1 MTGMQEQWQ
10 KISENLRGVLN
21 PGIFKVWIHPLDAH
35 IEGNSLCLAA
45 PSEYVAR
52 WLRDRMQD
60 TLRSAAA
67 PVLQVA
73 PENIDIRISCQGAA
87 PAPAAPAAPA
97 AVAAAPL
104 AAPVAQPV
112 HPASACPHVAPP
124 YPSAL
129 ALQFR
134 RFRGRPLQRHGRGC
148 GQGHLP

>member
-10 KISENLRGVLN
+10 KISENLRGILN

-52 WLRDRMQD
+52 WLRDRMQE

-73 PENIDIRISCQGAA
+73 PECIDIRISCQGA
-87 PAPAAPAAPA
+87 PSAPAAPLAPA
-97 AVAAAPL
+97 AVAPPSSRPMALSRMPI
-104 AAPVAQPV
+104 
-112 HPASACPHVAPP
+112 PA
-124 YPSAL
+124 
-129 ALQFR
+129 R
-134 RFRGRPLQRHGRGC
+134 
-148 GQGHLP
+148 

>member
-1 MTGMQEQWQ
+1 MADHDPRTGIFHGRAMTGMQEQWQ

-21 PGIFKVWIHPLDAH
+21 PGIFKEWIHPLDAN

-87 PAPAAPAAPA
+87 PAPAAPAA
-97 AVAAAPL
+97 L
-104 AAPVAQPV
+104 SLI
-112 HPASACPHVAPP
+112 HI
-124 YPSAL
+124 
-129 ALQFR
+129 
-134 RFRGRPLQRHGRGC
+134 
-148 GQGHLP
+148 

>member
-10 KISENLRGVLN
+10 KISENLRGILN

-52 WLRDRMQD
+52 WLRDRMQE

-73 PENIDIRISCQGAA
+73 PECIDIRISCQGA
-87 PAPAAPAAPA
+87 PSAPAAPFAPA
-97 AVAAAPL
+97 AVAPPL
-104 AAPVAQPV
+104 VASGA
-112 HPASACPHVAPP
+112 ASAPGMSSGVVI
-124 YPSAL
+124 L
-129 ALQFR
+129 
-134 RFRGRPLQRHGRGC
+134 RFW
-148 GQGHLP
+148 

>member
-1 MTGMQEQWQ
+1 MADHDPRTGIFHGRAMTGMQEQWQ

-87 PAPAAPAAPA
+87 PAPAASAAPA
-97 AVAAAPL
+97 AVETGTGK
-104 AAPVAQPV
+104 
-112 HPASACPHVAPP
+112 PAMEIIRKIKTSAVMK
-124 YPSAL
+124 
-129 ALQFR
+129 
-134 RFRGRPLQRHGRGC
+134 
-148 GQGHLP
+148 

>member
-73 PENIDIRISCQGAA
+73 PENIDIRISCQGVA

-104 AAPVAQPV
+104 AAPVAQP
-112 HPASACPHVAPP
+112 CM
-124 YPSAL
+124 
-129 ALQFR
+129 R
-134 RFRGRPLQRHGRGC
+134 RP
-148 GQGHLP
+148 

>member
-73 PENIDIRISCQGAA
+73 PENIDIRISCQGGCCRSCRARCSCRRCCPSCRACGAA
-87 PAPAAPAAPA
+87 CA
-97 AVAAAPL
+97 
-104 AAPVAQPV
+104 
-112 HPASACPHVAPP
+112 
-124 YPSAL
+124 
-129 ALQFR
+129 
-134 RFRGRPLQRHGRGC
+134 
-148 GQGHLP
+148 